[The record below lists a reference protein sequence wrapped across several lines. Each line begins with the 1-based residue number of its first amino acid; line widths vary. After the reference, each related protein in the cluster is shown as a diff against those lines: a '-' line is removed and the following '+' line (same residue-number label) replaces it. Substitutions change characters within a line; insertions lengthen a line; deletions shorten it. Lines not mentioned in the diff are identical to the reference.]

1 MKKLTFL
8 FIVFVN
14 LLSVKSFNFNMP
26 KFDKD
31 VDRSDCAVTAAGVV
45 FAASFIP
52 YFLEDDLKPS
62 IYKDGLTR
70 GEIIMKHKRAY
81 MSKYLEGDVNKL
93 YDLFPDFEIKID

>member
-31 VDRSDCAVTAAGVV
+31 VDCSMTAAGVV

-81 MSKYLEGDVNKL
+81 MSKYLDGDVNKL